1 MIKNI
6 DENHPQDNPM
16 HYKKLLSRNYG
27 IPFDDTNH
35 INTLVIGELGVG
47 KTQLFEVPNIL
58 YTDVSF
64 VCMDTFL
71 EKCTSRQK
79 ES

>member
-6 DENHPQDNPM
+6 DKNHLQDNPM

-27 IPFDDTNH
+27 IPFDDTHH

-47 KTQLFEVPNIL
+47 KTQKI
-58 YTDVSF
+58 
-64 VCMDTFL
+64 
-71 EKCTSRQK
+71 
-79 ES
+79 